1 MVLEDPAMPA
11 DTGFSSGL
19 LVRDTDT
26 ERAMPTVAVAIFAD
40 VGADVVAL
48 RATDGEETTCCDTR
62 ALLLGLLIK
71 VTGDAV
77 AMTSS
82 GAEDGD
88 CSRRV
93 EG

>member
-1 MVLEDPAMPA
+1 MVLGDTPA
-11 DTGFSSGL
+11 DAGFNSGL

-26 ERAMPTVAVAIFAD
+26 ERAMPTVAVVVFAD
-40 VGADVVAL
+40 VGVGVVAL
-48 RATDGEETTCCDTR
+48 RAAGDKETTCCDTR
-62 ALLLGLLIK
+62 TLLLGLLIR

-82 GAEDGD
+82 GAGDGW
-88 CSRRV
+88 SSWRT